1 MLDELELGNLDS
13 QDKQD
18 FKQHQDSHIDKFAC
32 FNTDVDLASNVTI
45 GAEKQLVE
53 NTFSASSNVAATNST

>member
-1 MLDELELGNLDS
+1 
-13 QDKQD
+13 
-18 FKQHQDSHIDKFAC
+18 
-32 FNTDVDLASNVTI
+32 VDLASNVTI